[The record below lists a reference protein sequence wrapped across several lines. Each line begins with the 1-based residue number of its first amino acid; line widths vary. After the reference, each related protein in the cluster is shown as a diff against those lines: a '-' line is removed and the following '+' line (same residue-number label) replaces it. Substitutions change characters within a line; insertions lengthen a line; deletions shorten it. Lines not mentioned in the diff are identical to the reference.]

1 MTRSILFA
9 VAALVLCGADSAFA
23 AGAAF
28 GCDAGGGQTCYF
40 RIYYT
45 RGLTRMVQLT
55 GGMKVTVPDA
65 EVGHAHYCVAV
76 GKPPAPK
83 CSQKPVNGGY
93 NN

>member
-1 MTRSILFA
+1 MTRAIFFA
-9 VAALVLCGADSAFA
+9 VALVLCGADSALA

-45 RGLTRMVQLT
+45 PGLTRLVQLT
-55 GGMKVTVPDA
+55 AGMKVTVPDA
-65 EVGHAHYCVAV
+65 DVGHTRYCVAV

-83 CSQKPVNGGY
+83 CSQKQVNDSY
-93 NN
+93 ND